1 MSKGHMGELRV
12 EIHGHTSTGE
22 LTLRLHGSF
31 DSTAAVRV
39 HDAIKELPRPARVR
53 VDFADSQ
60 TISDHALVR
69 FIQLIPAAERGAV
82 QLVGLSTH
90 HQRLLRYFWPDEQ
103 LYPRTI
109 DEAG

>member
-1 MSKGHMGELRV
+1 MGEFRL
-12 EIHGHTSTGE
+12 EIHSDTSTGE

-39 HDAIKELPRPARVR
+39 HDAIKELPRPSRTR

-69 FIQLIPAAERGAV
+69 FIQLIPATERRA
-82 QLVGLSTH
+82 LHLSGLSTH
-90 HQRLLRYFWPDEQ
+90 HQRLLRYLWPDVE
-103 LYPRTI
+103 LHPSVT
-109 DEAG
+109 DEIG

>member
-1 MSKGHMGELRV
+1 MSPFRL
-12 EIHGHTSTGE
+12 EIGSPTSTGE

-39 HDAIKELPRPARVR
+39 HDAIKELARPARMR

-69 FIQLIPAAERGAV
+69 FVKLIPAAERQAV
-82 QLVGLSTH
+82 QLLGLSTH
-90 HQRLLRYFWPDEQ
+90 HQRLLRYLWPDAEPH
-103 LYPRTI
+103 PRLT
-109 DEAG
+109 DERG